1 MEEDSLKT
9 KYVEL
14 IREINQ
20 HNYQYH
26 VLDQPIIS
34 DGEFDRLLQE
44 LRRIEEA
51 HPDWI
56 SSESPTQ
63 RVGSFVLE
71 KFGKVTHAAPVL
83 SLANAFSEA
92 DVKSWLDRIT
102 KLDERIKYADFVLEP
117 KIDGLTV
124 VLTYQNGILVQG
136 ATRGDGIT
144 GEDITPNIR
153 TIRSIPLK
161 IPIKNQQIKVP
172 ETLVVRG
179 EVFMFNSD
187 FEELNAELEK
197 KGEKTWL
204 NPRNTAAGSLRQ
216 LNPEITAS
224 RPLRIYTYQVLS
236 YGGGEIPKTQWEL
249 LEYLNE
255 LGFPVSPDCIY
266 CENANQMLQR
276 LAPWKETRQKLDY
289 DIDGVVIKINDLQIA
304 AELGFVGK
312 DPRGALALKFPA
324 MEVTTTLENIGINIG
339 RTGVLTPYAIFEP
352 VQCGGVFVKQA
363 TLHNFDFIRE
373 KDIRIGDRVMIKRAG
388 DVIPYVIGP
397 IVDIRT
403 GKEQVYEVP
412 DQCPVCGQKVEKLPG
427 EVAVYCVNNACPA
440 QLIRNIE
447 HFASRGAM
455 DINGLGIKIVEQIV
469 SNHLINDIADLYQ
482 LQKAD
487 LLTLEGFAEKKAE
500 NLLQAIEN
508 SKQQSLGRLINALG
522 IRDVGEVMAE
532 KLASHF
538 PDLSALMEADFHDFI
553 MLEGIGPN
561 IAQAISDWFDQP
573 TNQKIIQKLRD
584 AGVWPKSVEN
594 KASNEDENAL
604 LAGKI
609 IVVTGT
615 LERFSRDEIKE
626 FIRQKG
632 GKSTESVSQKTSFV
646 LAGENPGSKKS
657 KALELGIPVMSES
670 EFLERYTRQD

>member
-1 MEEDSLKT
+1 MEQDSLKAR
-9 KYVEL
+9 YFDLVREL
-14 IREINQ
+14 NR

-26 VLDQPIIS
+26 VLDRPIIS
-34 DGEFDRLLQE
+34 DGEFDGLLQE
-44 LRRIEEA
+44 LRGIENK

-56 SSESPTQ
+56 SRESPTQ
-63 RVGSFVLE
+63 RVGSNVSE
-71 KFGKVTHAAPVL
+71 KFGKISHVAPVL
-83 SLANAFSEA
+83 SLANAFSEE

-102 KLDERIKYADFVLEP
+102 KLDERIKFADFVLEP

-124 VLTYQNGILVQG
+124 VLTYQNGILIQG
-136 ATRGDGIT
+136 TTRGDGIV

-161 IPIKNQQIKVP
+161 VPINNHQLKVP
-172 ETLVVRG
+172 DLLVVRG
-179 EVFMFNSD
+179 EVFMFNSE
-187 FEELNAELEK
+187 FEELNAALVK

-224 RPLRIYTYQVLS
+224 RPLRIYTYQILS
-236 YGGGEIPKTQWEL
+236 HNGGEIPKTQWEL

-255 LGFPVSPDCIY
+255 LGFPVSPASVY
-266 CENANQMLQR
+266 CENANQMLQQ
-276 LAPWKETRQKLDY
+276 LAPWKETRENLDY
-289 DIDGVVIKINDLQIA
+289 DIDGVVIKVNDLLIA
-304 AELGFVGK
+304 SELGFVGK
-312 DPRGALALKFPA
+312 DPRGAIALKFPA
-324 MEVTTTLENIGINIG
+324 MEATTTLENIGINIG

-352 VQCGGVFVKQA
+352 VQCGGVVVKQA

-397 IVDIRT
+397 IVETRT
-403 GKEQVYEVP
+403 GSEQVYETP

-469 SNHLINDIADLYQ
+469 SNHLIKDIADIYQ
-482 LQKAD
+482 LQKKD
-487 LLTLEGFAEKKAE
+487 LLNLEGFGEKKAE
-500 NLLQAIEN
+500 NLLLAIED
-508 SKQQSLGRLINALG
+508 SKQQPLGRLINALG

-532 KLASHF
+532 MLASRF
-538 PDLSALMEADFHDFI
+538 SDLSAIMDAGFQDFI
-553 MLEGIGPN
+553 AMEGIGPN
-561 IAQAISDWFDQP
+561 IAQAISDWFHQP
-573 TNQKIIQKLRD
+573 ENQKIIQKLKNS
-584 AGVWPKSVEN
+584 GVWPMNIEGAANEKTE
-594 KASNEDENAL
+594 SNI
-604 LAGKI
+604 LAGNI

-626 FIRQKG
+626 FIRKNG
-632 GKSTESVSQKTSFV
+632 GKSTESVSPKTSFV
-646 LAGENPGSKKS
+646 LAGENPGSKKA
-657 KALELGIPVMSES
+657 KAIELGIPVLSES
-670 EFLERYTRQD
+670 EFLERYA

>member
-9 KYVEL
+9 KYFDL
-14 IREINQ
+14 IREISQ

-26 VLDQPIIS
+26 VLDHPIIS
-34 DGEFDRLLQE
+34 DGEFDGLLQE

-56 SSESPTQ
+56 SRESPTQ
-63 RVGSFVLE
+63 RVGSIVSE

-92 DVKSWLDRIT
+92 DVKSWLDRMM
-102 KLDERIKYADFVLEP
+102 KLDERMKYADFVLEP

-124 VLTYQNGILVQG
+124 VLTYQNGILIQG
-136 ATRGDGIT
+136 ATRGDGII

-161 IPIKNQQIKVP
+161 IPIKNQLIKVP
-172 ETLVVRG
+172 DTLVVRG
-179 EVFMFNSD
+179 EVFMFNSE
-187 FEELNAELEK
+187 FEELNAALAK

-224 RPLRIYTYQVLS
+224 RPLRIYTYQILS
-236 YGGGEIPKTQWEL
+236 YNGGEIPKTQWEL

-255 LGFPVSPDCIY
+255 LGFPVSPDCVY
-266 CENANQMLQR
+266 CENANQMLQQ
-276 LAPWKETRQKLDY
+276 LAPWKETRERLDY
-289 DIDGVVIKINDLQIA
+289 DIDGVVIKTNDLQIA
-304 AELGFVGK
+304 SELGFVGK
-312 DPRGALALKFPA
+312 DPRGAIALKFPA
-324 MEVTTTLENIGINIG
+324 MEATTTLENIGINIG

-352 VQCGGVFVKQA
+352 VQCGGVVVKQA

-397 IVDIRT
+397 IVETRT
-403 GKEQVYEVP
+403 GKEQVYEAP

-469 SNHLINDIADLYQ
+469 SSHLINDIADLYQ

-487 LLTLEGFAEKKAE
+487 LLTLEGFGEKKAE

-532 KLASHF
+532 TLASNF
-538 PDLSALMEADFHDFI
+538 SDLAGLMEAEFQDFI
-553 MLEGIGPN
+553 VLEGIGPN

-573 TNQKIIQKLRD
+573 ENQKIIQKLKNN
-584 AGVWPKSVEN
+584 GVWPKSVEN
-594 KASNEDENAL
+594 KANNEDENYL
-604 LAGKI
+604 LAGKT

-626 FIRQKG
+626 YIRKNG

-657 KALELGIPVMSES
+657 KALELGIPVLSES
-670 EFLERYTRQD
+670 DFFERYIKKT